1 MRIAVISTTPST
13 PCGVAEYSDMLVREL
28 EKQGNIEVVLLGITK
43 PLEKPIYSRA
53 RFVEC
58 IGKSLAESIMECIE
72 SSGGVDIVHI
82 QHEYGIYPNRAEL
95 VKLLEKLKSENYNI
109 VITLHTVIHS
119 LGDYSLLSHQSVLVK
134 LVDAIVVHSI
144 LQEHELL
151 KQGVD
156 PAKLFRFPHGTLLNP
171 YVNERRE
178 ELARSLGLEDLV
190 NKNII
195 TIPGFVK
202 AFKKIEPVIEAVKML
217 SDYDVKAVIAGSARR
232 ESAQSILKVI
242 EDYVEKN
249 KDYAVLMKGFI
260 PRDLLLKLLALSDV
274 VVIPYID
281 DRKVISVSG
290 VFHLA
295 IGSRRP
301 VICSRDHKLVEC
313 NTLTPELTLHTVNS
327 VEIAEKIKSIVR
339 HENWVEKTVEK
350 LWNYAVETL
359 WSRLAEKHVEL
370 YEKLTK

>member
-13 PCGVAEYSDMLVREL
+13 PCGIAEYSDMLVREL
-28 EKQGNIEVVLLGITK
+28 EKQSNVEVVLLGITK
-43 PLEKPIYSRA
+43 PLEKSMYSRA

-58 IGKSLAESIMECIE
+58 SGKPLAENIVECIE
-72 SSGGVDIVHI
+72 SSGGADIVHI
-82 QHEYGIYPNRAEL
+82 QHEYGIYPNRPEFIE
-95 VKLLEKLKSENYNI
+95 LLEKLKSRNYSV

-119 LGDYSLLSHQSVLVK
+119 LGDYSLLSYQSVLVK
-134 LVDAIVVHSI
+134 LVDVIIVHSV

-156 PAKLFRFPHGTLLNP
+156 QAKLFRFPHGTLLNP
-171 YVNERRE
+171 YVNEHRE
-178 ELARSLGLEDLV
+178 ELARSLGLEELV

-202 AFKKIEPVIEAVKML
+202 TFKKIEPVIEAVKML
-217 SDYDVKAVIAGSARR
+217 SDYNVKAVIAGSARR
-232 ESAQSILKVI
+232 ENAQSILRAI
-242 EDYVEKN
+242 EDYVEKS
-249 KDYAVLMKGFI
+249 KDYVVLVKGFI

-281 DRKVISVSG
+281 ERKVISVSG

-327 VEIAEKIKSIVR
+327 VEIVEKIKSVLR
-339 HENWVEKTVEK
+339 HENWVKRAVEK
-350 LWNYAVETL
+350 LWNYAVETS

-370 YEKLTK
+370 YEKLTE